1 MKYKVG
7 DKVYLRDDLNKDT
20 TYDGLDWV
28 NGMLRGT
35 WSTVR
40 KVYDN
45 DYSLEKDS
53 NYNYNDE
60 MIDHEKTAQLSTDAT
75 DEKPNDNVAYLKE
88 EDITGDNVN
97 HPKHYTQGEI
107 ETIDKIKY
115 LTEDFNGI
123 EAVCIGN
130 FIKYID
136 RCNLK
141 GGMEDLEKA
150 KWYLDRFLDEFY
162 DDIMG

>member
-1 MKYKVG
+1 MKYKAG
-7 DKVYLRDDLNKDT
+7 DKVYLRDDLKNNIV
-20 TYDGLDWV
+20 YDDLDWT

-35 WSTVR
+35 WGTI
-40 KVYDN
+40 KMVYDY
-45 DYSLEKDS
+45 DYDIVGDFTYS
-53 NYNYNDE
+53 YNDI
-60 MIDHEKTAQLSTDAT
+60 MIDHEKTAQLSNDTT
-75 DEKPNDNVAYLKE
+75 DEKPDNVVCMTEKE
-88 EDITGDNVN
+88 AIGDMVN

-115 LTEDFNGI
+115 LTREFSGI

-141 GGMEDLEKA
+141 GGMQDLEKA
-150 KWYLDRFLDEFY
+150 DWYLNRFLDEFY
-162 DDIMG
+162 DEFHDR

>member
-1 MKYKVG
+1 MRYKVG
-7 DKVYLRDDLNKDT
+7 DKVYLRDDLENNERYEHIYWNDNMLKNKLVTISKIKEYENLCYLKMKED
-20 TYDGLDWV
+20 
-28 NGMLRGT
+28 NG
-35 WSTVR
+35 
-40 KVYDN
+40 K
-45 DYSLEKDS
+45 
-53 NYNYNDE
+53 YNYSNK
-60 MIDHEKTAQLSTDAT
+60 MIDHEKTAQLSTDAM
-75 DEKPNDNVAYLKE
+75 DEKQD
-88 EDITGDNVN
+88 DMVN

-115 LTEDFNGI
+115 LTREFSGI

-162 DDIMG
+162 DDITW

>member
-1 MKYKVG
+1 MRYKAG
-7 DKVYLRDDLNKDT
+7 DKVYLRDDLTNETVYGGLGWYDSMIKGQWAEIRKYYDNNYSIKEDT
-20 TYDGLDWV
+20 TY
-28 NGMLRGT
+28 N
-35 WSTVR
+35 
-40 KVYDN
+40 
-45 DYSLEKDS
+45 YSE
-53 NYNYNDE
+53 E
-60 MIDHEKTAQLSTDAT
+60 MIDHIKTAQLSTDAM
-75 DEKPNDNVAYLKE
+75 DEKQD
-88 EDITGDNVN
+88 DMVN

-115 LTEDFNGI
+115 LTREFSGI

-162 DDIMG
+162 DDITW

>member
-1 MKYKVG
+1 MRYKAG
-7 DKVYLRDDLNKDT
+7 DKVYLRDDLTNETVYGGLGWYDSMIKGQWAEIRKYYDNNYSIKEDT
-20 TYDGLDWV
+20 TY
-28 NGMLRGT
+28 N
-35 WSTVR
+35 
-40 KVYDN
+40 
-45 DYSLEKDS
+45 YSE
-53 NYNYNDE
+53 E
-60 MIDHEKTAQLSTDAT
+60 MIDHIKTAQLSTDAM
-75 DEKPNDNVAYLKE
+75 DEKQD
-88 EDITGDNVN
+88 DMVN

-115 LTEDFNGI
+115 LTREFSGI

>member
-162 DDIMG
+162 DDITW

>member
-1 MKYKVG
+1 MQ
-7 DKVYLRDDLNKDT
+7 VYLVIIT
-20 TYDGLDWV
+20 TALV
-28 NGMLRGT
+28 LTQIIRLIQNTMQLKHLK
-35 WSTVR
+35 R
-40 KVYDN
+40 KHD
-45 DYSLEKDS
+45 
-53 NYNYNDE
+53 
-60 MIDHEKTAQLSTDAT
+60 I
-75 DEKPNDNVAYLKE
+75 E

-162 DDIMG
+162 DGITW

>member
-1 MKYKVG
+1 MKYKAG
-7 DKVYLRDDLNKDT
+7 DKVYLRDDLTNETVYGGLGWYDSMIKGQWVEIRKELYSDYSIKEDT
-20 TYDGLDWV
+20 TY
-28 NGMLRGT
+28 N
-35 WSTVR
+35 
-40 KVYDN
+40 
-45 DYSLEKDS
+45 YSE
-53 NYNYNDE
+53 E
-60 MIDHEKTAQLSTDAT
+60 MIDHEKTAQLLTDT
-75 DEKPNDNVAYLKE
+75 QDGKQD
-88 EDITGDNVN
+88 DMVN

-123 EAVCIGN
+123 EAVCLGN

-162 DDIMG
+162 DDITW